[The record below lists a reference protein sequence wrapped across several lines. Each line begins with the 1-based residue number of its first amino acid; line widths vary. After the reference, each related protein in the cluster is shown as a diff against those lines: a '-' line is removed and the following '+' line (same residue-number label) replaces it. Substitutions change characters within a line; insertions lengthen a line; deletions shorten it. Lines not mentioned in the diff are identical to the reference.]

1 MLNLDFSTQLI
12 IFIYLVISVG
22 LYFLKPKIMFN
33 NDGNMKKF
41 GIGFDKT
48 IFYYPY
54 VIIILAL
61 VLYIIGESLT
71 LKNDRII

>member
-12 IFIYLVISVG
+12 IFIYICISVG

-33 NDGNMKKF
+33 SDGTMKKF
-41 GIGFDKT
+41 GIGYDKT

-54 VIIILAL
+54 IIIIIAL
-61 VLYIIGESLT
+61 VLYIIGQSLS
-71 LKNDRII
+71 LKNDRLI